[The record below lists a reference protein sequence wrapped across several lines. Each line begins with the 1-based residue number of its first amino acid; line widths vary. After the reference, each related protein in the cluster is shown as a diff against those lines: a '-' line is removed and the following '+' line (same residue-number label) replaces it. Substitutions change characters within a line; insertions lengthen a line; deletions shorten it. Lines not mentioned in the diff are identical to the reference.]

1 MDDIYISLRKVIKAL
16 ILDRYPIIKD
26 YKIIGYGGYGG
37 FTNIKYFVDEDYLV
51 NLMRNSPNTEGYFT
65 IIYNDPL
72 LSEIR
77 NLTFSL
83 HKMLGVEY
91 NLSSIEFFP
100 EEDLY

>member
-16 ILDRYPIIKD
+16 ILDKYPIIKG
-26 YKIIGYGGYGG
+26 YKIIPYGGYGG
-37 FTNIKYFVDEDYLV
+37 FTNIRYFVDEDYLA
-51 NLMRNSPNTEGYFT
+51 NLMRSSPNTEGFFT
-65 IIYNDPL
+65 TIYNDPL